1 MVTGNGMIA
10 QAFMDL
16 VHDSSVHVFASGVS
30 RSTERD
36 PRAFERE
43 RQLICSQPLDRSR
56 FIYFS
61 SCSVYDPS
69 LSATPYVTHKRAM
82 EDLVRERYPDHL
94 IVRLP
99 NLVGH
104 TTNPY
109 TLTNFLRDR
118 ILLGD
123 PFDMQVRACRYLLD
137 VEMVSI
143 DLRPLFRLPALKG
156 RAIDVC
162 GSIAFT
168 LPELVRA
175 MELVLGRRTA
185 VNQIDA
191 GSCYTVNNAF
201 FLDLLPE
208 SRRSD
213 YERID
218 LLSLLRKYYS
228 PDRPRTQIG
237 LIQTP

>member
-1 MVTGNGMIA
+1 MVTGSGMIA
-10 QAFMDL
+10 HAFMDL
-16 VHDSSVHVFASGVS
+16 VHDTTVHVFASGVS

-43 RQLICSQPLDRSR
+43 RSLICSQPLDRSR

-69 LSATPYVTHKRAM
+69 LINTPYVTHKRAM
-82 EDLVRERYPDHL
+82 EDLVRARYPDHL

-99 NLVGH
+99 NLVGR

-137 VEMVSI
+137 VELISI
-143 DLRPLFRLPALKG
+143 DLRPLFRLPNLKG
-156 RAIDVC
+156 RSIDVC
-162 GSIAFT
+162 GSVAFT
-168 LPELVRA
+168 LPELVQA
-175 MELVLGRRTA
+175 MELVLGRRTS
-185 VNQIDA
+185 VNRVDT
-191 GSCYTVNNAF
+191 GSCYTVNNTF

-208 SRRSD
+208 SRRSA

-218 LLSLLRKYYS
+218 LIALLRKYYS
-228 PDRPRTQIG
+228 PDHSQG
-237 LIQTP
+237 L